1 MSLPDSGPLLKSA
14 TLLNFHACL
23 KKLKTLWCL
32 RCVVNEWK
40 DYPSQQS
47 MKSANGPAMKI
58 EIPNTSRGNH
68 IVFVRGIFYACYKV
82 DGKTKRKSLETPH
95 FKDALVERDKF
106 YATLTAT
113 TQAPRTPAEKVAANG
128 KRYVHKRPS
137 FGVVVEKKFLG
148 YHKTRALAEA
158 ARDAYIA
165 TL

>member
-1 MSLPDSGPLLKSA
+1 
-14 TLLNFHACL
+14 
-23 KKLKTLWCL
+23 
-32 RCVVNEWK
+32 
-40 DYPSQQS
+40 
-47 MKSANGPAMKI
+47 MKI

-68 IVFVRGIFYACYKV
+68 IVCVRGIWYAIYRV
-82 DGKTKRKSLETPH
+82 DGKVKRKSLETPH
-95 FKDALVERDKF
+95 FDFAIIARDLF

-128 KRYVHKRPS
+128 KRYVHMRPAY
-137 FGVVVEKKFLG
+137 GVVVEKKFLG